1 MSESYFLMFVFLVP
15 VSVMLAFLMLAFS
28 MRTFLL
34 IAFLLL
40 VFALLVVIL
49 LVVSGE
55 QMVEWGTSHLVKCNS
70 ASMCNSAIANQTI
83 GDREYNC
90 KLPSIWI
97 H

>member
-1 MSESYFLMFVFLVP
+1 MRTFLLIVFL
-15 VSVMLAFLMLAFS
+15 LIA
-28 MRTFLL
+28 FLL

-55 QMVEWGTSHLVKCNS
+55 QTVEWGTSHLVKCNS
-70 ASMCNSAIANQTI
+70 ASMCNSAIGNQTI